1 MTTDAQLEAMC
12 AQHVAECVPC
22 DNWKPFMHDS
32 QMRIDDS
39 CGHSN
44 CCPRSMWPPK
54 YMQNPAAVI
63 ELLEKEPFDATD
75 CFRELVDN
83 EKMWT
88 VQLYN
93 YDPDGVRSAA
103 PHGTAPTL
111 AKAGVLALLRAR
123 GVEVEG

>member
-1 MTTDAQLEAMC
+1 MTTPDDKALEAMC
-12 AQHVAECVPC
+12 AQHVAGCVPC

-54 YMQNPAAVI
+54 YLQNPAAVI
-63 ELLEKEPFDATD
+63 ELLEKEGDWS
-75 CFRELVDN
+75 VDRD
-83 EKMWT
+83 EERAPEQQYHISIRKR
-88 VQLYN
+88 VE
-93 YDPDGVRSAA
+93 DG
-103 PHGTAPTL
+103 HGGYWNAWAPTF

-123 GVEVEG
+123 GVEVET